1 MAEQK
6 LKRYTFRRTQVT
18 RCEYDVFAHSEKE
31 ARRIIDERVQGSPED
46 CDGIVYCDDR
56 IALMGVEDADD

>member
-18 RCEYDVFAHSEKE
+18 RCEYDVFALSEEE
-31 ARRIIDERVQGSPED
+31 ARYLVEARVQETGED
-46 CDGIVYCDDR
+46 CDSVVYCDDR
-56 IALMGVEDADD
+56 ISLMGVEDVDD

>member
-18 RCEYDVFAHSEKE
+18 RCEYDVFAQSEKE
-31 ARRIIDERVQGSPED
+31 ARRLIEERVQDSGED
-46 CDGIVYCDDR
+46 CDSVVYCDDR
-56 IALMGVEDADD
+56 LALIGVEDVDD